1 MKKKK
6 DFRRKGKSKKLSQI
20 GFWTI
25 ILTIGALKGFSSML
39 GEVAEW
45 LNALAWKACK
55 G

>member
-1 MKKKK
+1 ML
-6 DFRRKGKSKKLSQI
+6 FL
-20 GFWTI
+20 TI
-25 ILTIGALKGFSSML
+25 IQTTRALEGFSSGT

>member
-6 DFRRKGKSKKLSQI
+6 DFRRKGKSKKLSQL

-25 ILTIGALKGFSSML
+25 ILTIGALKGFSNRK
-39 GEVAEW
+39 GEVSERF
-45 LNALAWKACK
+45 NELAWKACK